1 MRILGIETSGKNTS
15 SVALW
20 QDKSCVA
27 ESVFASRQV
36 ICQVLTQEILDV
48 LGTKIVPEAQLDA
61 IAVSVGPGSFTGLR
75 VGVVT
80 AKVLAYCCGIPV
92 VGVSTPEAWAAETKA
107 AARSLIAVVQPARRD
122 YVYLTTFEK
131 TDSPMVKALTSPQ
144 VISSQDAGQIL
155 DDASRSHQVFVTGD
169 ATEQLEARVLEKLSL
184 PASET
189 NRSSDAPRAAT
200 IAQLGGE
207 KVSET
212 NADSAFRLHPI
223 YIALSQAER
232 SQGINLGL

>member
-20 QDKSCVA
+20 EDKSCVA

-107 AARSLIAVVQPARRD
+107 PAGSLIAVVQPARRD
-122 YVYLTTFEK
+122 HVYLTTFEK
-131 TDSPMVKALTSPQ
+131 ADSPMVKSLTSPQ
-144 VISSQDAGQIL
+144 VVSSQDAAQIL
-155 DDASRSHQVFVTGD
+155 DDASSSSQVLITGD
-169 ATEQLEARVLEKLSL
+169 ATEQLEAQILEKSSRA
-184 PASET
+184 ASEA
-189 NRSSDAPRAAT
+189 NRLSDAPRAAT
-200 IAQLGGE
+200 IAQIGAR
-207 KVSET
+207 KVGET
-212 NADSAFRLHPI
+212 NADSALRLHPI
-223 YIALSQAER
+223 YIAVSQAER
-232 SQGINLGL
+232 SQGVNLGL